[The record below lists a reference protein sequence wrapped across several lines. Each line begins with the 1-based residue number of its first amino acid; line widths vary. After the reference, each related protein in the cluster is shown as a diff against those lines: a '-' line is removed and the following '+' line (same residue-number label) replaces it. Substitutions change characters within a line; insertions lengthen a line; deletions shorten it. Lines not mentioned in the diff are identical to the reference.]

1 MPQKMGAA
9 GKDFFA
15 PIGGPMAQPGYSLP
29 GVIPGPSQEAGAGAL
44 QLRPSLRYSN
54 QYGTNAGIGYDLGSQ
69 SVQADAVFPVGD
81 ATQGNRLEMRG
92 GYGPEGPSAYIGFR
106 KLNVPNLSKV
116 EAAGNAAQM
125 DPGYAAYLEANPDK
139 LEIVRAAQEKRMRE
153 QALGINQ
160 VGGSKYEVG
169 FDLFGGGGRGGRE
182 LGPMGTEMA
191 GDPRVKA
198 MLGGGVI
205 PAMHEVR

>member
-1 MPQKMGAA
+1 MPQKGAMA

-15 PIGGPMAQPGYSLP
+15 PMGGPTPQAGFPLP
-29 GVIPGPSQEAGAGAL
+29 GTIPGDSQDPGMNGIR
-44 QLRPSLRYSN
+44 LRPSIRYSN
-54 QYGTNAGIGYDLGSQ
+54 QYGVNAGLGYDLNSQ
-69 SVQADAVFPVGD
+69 SVQADAVLPVGD
-81 ATQGNRLEMRG
+81 ATQGNRLELRG

-116 EAAGNAAQM
+116 EAAGTAAQI

-139 LEIVRAAQEKRMRE
+139 LEFARAAQEKRMRE

-160 VGGSKYEVG
+160 VGRPRYEVG
-169 FDLFGGGGRGGRE
+169 LDLFGGGGGGRE

-191 GDPRVKA
+191 GDPRVKEI
-198 MLGGGVI
+198 LGGGAI
-205 PAMHEVR
+205 PAMYEGR